1 MSEEQRVQALRALH
15 VLDRPED
22 RDLSLIVRTAAQVC
36 GAASATINLIDDE
49 HQHQVAVHGDV
60 PTTCPRTVSMCAVTL
75 AEDTPVEVRD
85 ASEDLRFSA
94 NPFVTGELGTVR
106 FYAAHQLWLDPGL
119 PVGTLC
125 VYDDAP
131 HEITPAQSAALH
143 DLAAQAV
150 ELLRLRR
157 DTRVLGHELAELH
170 HSNAELSSFAATV
183 AHDLRSPLAA
193 LRWSLEMTTGM
204 GEQVGPRTRELVDSA
219 LLAAVRM
226 QELVTDLLQFAEVGA
241 APSYAEVDLD
251 ALVAAVLAD
260 LPASP
265 ASSRGNGQTLCRSG
279 LVRVDRLPTVRTD
292 PAKIRRLVQ
301 NLVLNAVKYAAPTP
315 SAPVQVCAAVGT
327 DGWSL
332 KVVDHGPGIPAEH
345 REHVLVPF
353 TRLPSALEQDGHGI
367 GLATCL
373 RSVTALGGTLEISDT
388 PGGGATVTATFPP
401 PPADPP
407 HPAAPVPTIT
417 LT

>member
-1 MSEEQRVQALRALH
+1 MLSDHPGRRVSEEQRVRALRALH

-49 HQHQVAVHGDV
+49 RQYQVAVHGDT
-60 PTTCPRTVSMCAVTL
+60 PTTCSRSVSMCAVTL

-85 ASEDLRFSA
+85 ASADLRFSA

-143 DLAAQAV
+143 DLAVQAV

-170 HSNAELSSFAATV
+170 RSNAELSSFAATV

-193 LRWSLEMTTGM
+193 LRWSLEMTTEVGRQV
-204 GEQVGPRTRELVDSA
+204 GEEVGPRTRELVDSA
-219 LLAAVRM
+219 LLATVRM
-226 QELVTDLLQFAEVGA
+226 QDLVTDLLQFAEVGA

-260 LPASP
+260 VTAPSAERGL
-265 ASSRGNGQTLCRSG
+265 SRRG
-279 LVRVDRLPTVRTD
+279 LVRVDPLPTVRTD
-292 PAKIRRLVQ
+292 PVKIRRLVQ

-315 SAPVQVCAAVGT
+315 STPVQVCATVRR
-327 DGWSL
+327 DGWWL
-332 KVVDHGPGIPAEH
+332 QVADHGPGIPADQ

-353 TRLPSALEQDGHGI
+353 TRLPSALDQDGHGI

-373 RSVTALGGTLEISDT
+373 RSVAALGGTLEITDT
-388 PGGGATVTATFPP
+388 PGGGATVVASFPP
-401 PPADPP
+401 
-407 HPAAPVPTIT
+407 AP
-417 LT
+417 